1 VEALRHHADLQAQ
14 STKVFPGTTTTSTIM
29 IPPRLTRAQ
38 QVTTAES
45 SRTTV
50 RPPGA
55 GLLTSCNAQNGRDDT
70 PGVMWKS
77 RDASCVACFPRIV
90 GTNR

>member
-14 STKVFPGTTTTSTIM
+14 STKVFPGTTTTNTIMM

-55 GLLTSCNAQNGRDDT
+55 GLLT
-70 PGVMWKS
+70 
-77 RDASCVACFPRIV
+77 
-90 GTNR
+90 

>member
-1 VEALRHHADLQAQ
+1 MEALRHHADLQAQ
-14 STKVFPGTTTTSTIM
+14 STKVFPGTTTTNTIM

-55 GLLTSCNAQNGRDDT
+55 GLLTWAKLVRIAAGDIGER
-70 PGVMWKS
+70 
-77 RDASCVACFPRIV
+77 VAEVV
-90 GTNR
+90 G

>member
-1 VEALRHHADLQAQ
+1 MISPLLRQ
-14 STKVFPGTTTTSTIM
+14 
-29 IPPRLTRAQ
+29 AQ

-55 GLLTSCNAQNGRDDT
+55 GLLTWLTICGSWWLQGFDLTDFYQASLDFSSNVMAVDL
-70 PGVMWKS
+70 PG
-77 RDASCVACFPRIV
+77 
-90 GTNR
+90 GL

>member
-14 STKVFPGTTTTSTIM
+14 STKVFPGTTTTNTIM

-45 SRTTV
+45 SRITV

-55 GLLTSCNAQNGRDDT
+55 GLLTDEKIPVR
-70 PGVMWKS
+70 
-77 RDASCVACFPRIV
+77 
-90 GTNR
+90 